1 MEIAHTESRECP
13 VCKGFC
19 RFAKVNSL
27 TPYEEIDAE
36 IHRKKAS
43 PSEETNDD
51 LPPLFSRKN
60 ITHAGNETVEPAPDE
75 FRWVKHY

>member
-19 RFAKVNSL
+19 RLAKVNSL

-43 PSEETNDD
+43 LPEEAANE
-51 LPPLFSRKN
+51 LPPLFSRKK
-60 ITHAGNETVEPAPDE
+60 ITHNDDERVESAPSE

>member
-19 RFAKVNSL
+19 RLAKVNSL
-27 TPYEEIDAE
+27 TPDEEIDAE
-36 IHRKKAS
+36 MHRKKAS
-43 PSEETNDD
+43 QPEEAND
-51 LPPLFSRKN
+51 LAPLFSRKK
-60 ITHAGNETVEPAPDE
+60 ITHTESESAEPMPSE